1 MESKLK
7 RMERKCRYLLE
18 DRGICT
24 LVFGYPQCPLL
35 VDGNFSECPY
45 YKSPED
51 EDEGGENFV

>member
-1 MESKLK
+1 
-7 RMERKCRYLLE
+7 MERKCRYLLE